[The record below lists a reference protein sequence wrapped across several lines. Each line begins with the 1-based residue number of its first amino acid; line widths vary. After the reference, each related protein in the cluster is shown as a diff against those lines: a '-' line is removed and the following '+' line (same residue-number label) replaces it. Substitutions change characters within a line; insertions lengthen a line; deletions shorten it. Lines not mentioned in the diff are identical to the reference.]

1 MFMKIEDTIINLTEI
16 QSVKPSRNSIEV
28 TFINGKTVNINTHK
42 YDYIISGPGRITN
55 AMYDEYNECI
65 EKWQDIT
72 IKAIYTSL
80 TLRG

>member
-1 MFMKIEDTIINLTEI
+1 MFIKIEDTIINLTEI
-16 QSVKPSRNSIEV
+16 QCVKPSGNTIEV
-28 TFINGKTVNINTHK
+28 IFINGKTVNIKTHK
-42 YDYIISGPGRITN
+42 YDYIISGPGRVTN

-65 EKWQDIT
+65 EKWQNVT